1 MKTCLPHSQR
11 GAATL
16 IVVLALLG
24 AMLITLLAANRNLLL
39 ELRQSAN
46 QVEAAAAF
54 EAAEAG
60 IDWGLSMLNAD
71 ARLGGDCR
79 ASPLA
84 TQSLRERMLDLSGPT
99 LTTRGVRPACV
110 REAAGWRCGC
120 PDAGPAALGAAA
132 EGPSFALQLQPA
144 APDGTLRLVAV
155 GCAHFGGDCHPD
167 GAGRDGAVAQHQ
179 ALIALMPALA
189 VPPTSA
195 LTLRPGGT
203 TPESFFAATFGLS
216 KGAWTGQP
224 AARRIDCVGECS
236 AAVAL
241 AVDQGATLIVLPG
254 DATLRGPLV
263 LGTAQRPVLI
273 VAAGALQLQGA
284 VQLTG
289 AAYAASLGWAAPG
302 ATVRGALI
310 SEGGAAG
317 DTSLDLQ
324 RDAAVLE
331 FLRTRQGSFV
341 RLPGG
346 WRDF

>member
-1 MKTCLPHSQR
+1 MHTPLPHPQR

-16 IVVLALLG
+16 AIVLILLG

-46 QVEAAAAF
+46 QVESASAF

-60 IDWGLSMLNAD
+60 LDWGLAMLNAD
-71 ARLGGDCR
+71 AHVGSDCR

-84 TQSLRERMLDLSGPT
+84 TQSFRDRVLDLSAPVVT
-99 LTTRGVRPACV
+99 PRAVRPACV

-120 PDAGPAALGAAA
+120 PDAGGAVLGVAA
-132 EGPSFALQLQPA
+132 EGPSFALRLEPNA
-144 APDGTLRLVAV
+144 AAGTLRLVAE
-155 GCAHFGGDCHPD
+155 GCAHFGGECHPE

-179 ALIALMPALA
+179 ALIALLPAVA
-189 VPPTSA
+189 VPPAAA
-195 LTLRPGGT
+195 LTLRPSGAT
-203 TPESFFAATFGLS
+203 AENFFAGMFGLS
-216 KGAWTGQP
+216 KPAWMGQP
-224 AARRIDCVGECS
+224 AVRRVDCWGDCGD
-236 AAVAL
+236 AIAVAV
-241 AVDQGATLIVLPG
+241 AQGATLIALPG
-254 DATLRGPLV
+254 DATLRGPLA

-289 AAYAASLGWAAPG
+289 VAYAASLAWAAPG
-302 ATVRGALI
+302 ATVRGALVT
-310 SEGGAAG
+310 EGSATG

-324 RDAAVLE
+324 RDPAVLDT
-331 FLRTRQGSFV
+331 LHTRAGSFV